1 MTCASLR
8 AAGRARVPS
17 CLLLIALSL
26 PMTGIAHAQGAVDSA
41 AAYPAKPVRVTI
53 AFAPGGGVDILARAV
68 SQKLGETLARPFVVE
83 NRAGAG
89 GTLAYAIVAKAP
101 PDGHSLVAISGSFA
115 MSAAL
120 YQNLPYDP
128 IRDFAAI
135 TQMGAA
141 PFLIVTHPS
150 MPLKNVKDLIALAR
164 ARPGALNF
172 ASGGLGS
179 SGHLTGELFKSMTGI
194 QMTYIPYK
202 GGELALIDLIAGQV
216 HLVFSNA
223 LSSLPHVRS
232 GRARALAVTSPNR
245 YAAVP
250 DLPTVAESGVPGFEA
265 VNWYGWLAPAGTP
278 AAIVGKLNSEIGN
291 VVRMPD
297 MQQRFAR
304 DGAEPVTSTP
314 AQFSARIA
322 SEVARWRKVVKEANL
337 RVE

>member
-1 MTCASLR
+1 MPP
-8 AAGRARVPS
+8 RVLLTGV
-17 CLLLIALSL
+17 LLLWVAAARAQ
-26 PMTGIAHAQGAVDSA
+26 GIAESV
-41 AAYPAKPVRVTI
+41 AAYPARPVRVTI

-68 SQKLGETLARPFVVE
+68 AQKLGETMGKPFVVE

-89 GTLAYAIVAKAP
+89 GTVAYAMVAKAP
-101 PDGHSLVAISGSFA
+101 PDGYSLLAISGSFA

-120 YQNLPYDP
+120 YPNLPYDAV
-128 IRDFAAI
+128 RDFAPI

-141 PFLIVTHPS
+141 PFLIVAHPS
-150 MPLKNVKDLIALAR
+150 LPLKTVKDLIALAK

-179 SGHLTGELFKSMTGI
+179 SGHLTGELFKSMAHV

-202 GGELALIDLIAGQV
+202 GGELALVDLIAGQV

-232 GRARALAVTSPNR
+232 GRVRALAVTSARR
-245 YAAVP
+245 YGAAP
-250 DLPTVAESGVPGFEA
+250 DIPTVAESGLPGFEA
-265 VNWYGWLAPAGTP
+265 VNWYGWLAPAGAP
-278 AAIVGKLNSEIGN
+278 AAIVNKLNAEIGN
-291 VVRMPD
+291 LVRTPD

-314 AQFSARIA
+314 TQFSERIV

>member
-1 MTCASLR
+1 
-8 AAGRARVPS
+8 
-17 CLLLIALSL
+17 
-26 PMTGIAHAQGAVDSA
+26 MTGPSRFLLTGFLLAWVAVAHAQGVAEPA
-41 AAYPAKPVRVTI
+41 AAYPVRPVRVTI

-68 SQKLGETLARPFVVE
+68 AQKLGETMGKPFVVE

-89 GTLAYAIVAKAP
+89 GTVAYAMVAKTP
-101 PDGHSLVAISGSFA
+101 PDGYNLLAISGSFA

-128 IRDFAAI
+128 VRDFTSI

-141 PFLIVTHPS
+141 PFLIVAHPS
-150 MPLKNVKDLIALAR
+150 LPLKTVKDLIALAK

-179 SGHLTGELFKSMTGI
+179 SGHLTGELFKSMAHV

-232 GRARALAVTSPNR
+232 GRVRPLAVTSAAR
-245 YAAVP
+245 YGAAP
-250 DLPTVAESGVPGFEA
+250 EIPTVAESGVPGFEA

-278 AAIVGKLNSEIGN
+278 AAIVGKLNAEIGN
-291 VVRMPD
+291 AVRAPD

-314 AQFSARIA
+314 AQFSGRIA

>member
-1 MTCASLR
+1 MPILSR
-8 AAGRARVPS
+8 A
-17 CLLLIALSL
+17 LLFALL
-26 PMTGIAHAQGAVDSA
+26 FPMIGIVHAQGAAESA
-41 AAYPAKPVRVTI
+41 AAYPARPVRVTI

-68 SQKLGETLARPFVVE
+68 SQKLGETMGKPFVVE
-83 NRAGAG
+83 NRGGAG
-89 GTLAYAIVAKAP
+89 GTLAYAMVAKAP
-101 PDGHSLVAISGSFA
+101 PDGYSLLAISGSFA

-120 YQNLPYDP
+120 YPNLPYDP
-128 IRDFAAI
+128 IRDFAPI

-141 PFLIVTHPS
+141 PFLIVAHPS
-150 MPLKNVKDLIALAR
+150 LPVRSVKDLIALAK

-172 ASGGLGS
+172 ASGGQGS
-179 SGHLTGELFKSMTGI
+179 SGHLTGELFKSMARV

-216 HLVFSNA
+216 DLVFSNA

-232 GRARALAVTSPNR
+232 GRVRPLAVTSAGR
-245 YAAVP
+245 YSAAP
-250 DLPTVAESGVPGFEA
+250 EIPTVAESGVPGFEA
-265 VNWYGWLAPAGTP
+265 VNWYGWLAPAGAP
-278 AAIVGKLNSEIGN
+278 AAIVSRLNTEIGN
-291 VVRMPD
+291 AVRAPD

-314 AQFSARIA
+314 AQFSERVV

>member
-1 MTCASLR
+1 MSALSR
-8 AAGRARVPS
+8 
-17 CLLLIALSL
+17 LLLAGLLL
-26 PMTGIAHAQGAVDSA
+26 PWVAAAPAQEIGGYA
-41 AAYPAKPVRVTI
+41 AAYPARPVRVTI

-68 SQKLGETLARPFVVE
+68 AQRLGETMGRPFVVE

-89 GTLAYAIVAKAP
+89 GTVAYAMIAKTP
-101 PDGHSLVAISGSFA
+101 PDGYNLLAISGSFA

-128 IRDFAAI
+128 VRDFASI

-141 PFLIVTHPS
+141 PFLIVAHPS
-150 MPLKNVKDLIALAR
+150 LPLKSVKDLIALAK
-164 ARPGALNF
+164 ARPGELNF

-179 SGHLTGELFKSMTGI
+179 SGHLTGELFKSMAHI

-202 GGELALIDLIAGQV
+202 GGELALIDLVAGQV

-232 GRARALAVTSPNR
+232 GRVRPLAVTSTAR
-245 YAAVP
+245 YGAAP
-250 DLPTVAESGVPGFEA
+250 DIPTVAESGLPGFEA

-278 AAIVGKLNSEIGN
+278 AAIVNKLNAEIGN
-291 VVRMPD
+291 AVRTPD

-314 AQFSARIA
+314 SQFSGRIV

>member
-1 MTCASLR
+1 MSMPSRVLL
-8 AAGRARVPS
+8 AG
-17 CLLLIALSL
+17 LLLPWVAA
-26 PMTGIAHAQGAVDSA
+26 AHAQGIADSA
-41 AAYPAKPVRVTI
+41 AAYPARPVRVTI

-68 SQKLGETLARPFVVE
+68 AQKLGETMGKPFVVE

-89 GTLAYAIVAKAP
+89 GTVAYAMIAKTP
-101 PDGHSLVAISGSFA
+101 PDGHNLLAISGSFA

-120 YQNLPYDP
+120 YPNLPYDP
-128 IRDFAAI
+128 IKDFASI

-141 PFLIVTHPS
+141 PFLIVAHPS
-150 MPLKNVKDLIALAR
+150 LPLRTVKDLIALAK
-164 ARPGALNF
+164 ARPGELNF

-179 SGHLTGELFKSMTGI
+179 SGHLTGELFKSMAHV

-232 GRARALAVTSPNR
+232 GRVRPLAVTSARR
-245 YAAVP
+245 YGAAP
-250 DLPTVAESGVPGFEA
+250 EIPTVAESGLAGFEA

-278 AAIVGKLNSEIGN
+278 AAIVNKLNVEIGN
-291 VVRMPD
+291 AVRAPD

-314 AQFSARIA
+314 AQFAERITT
-322 SEVARWRKVVKEANL
+322 EVARWRKVVKEANL

>member
-1 MTCASLR
+1 MPIATRMRIRLR
-8 AAGRARVPS
+8 A
-17 CLLLIALSL
+17 LLLAMLF
-26 PMTGIAHAQGAVDSA
+26 PMTGMAQAQGAAESA
-41 AAYPAKPVRVTI
+41 AAYPARPVRVTI

-68 SQKLGETLARPFVVE
+68 AQKLSETMGKPFVVE

-89 GTLAYAIVAKAP
+89 GTVAYAMVAKAP
-101 PDGHSLVAISGSFA
+101 PDGYSLLAISGSFA

-120 YQNLPYDP
+120 YPNLAYDP
-128 IRDFAAI
+128 IRDFAPI
-135 TQMGAA
+135 TLMGAA
-141 PFLIVTHPS
+141 PFLIVAHPS
-150 MPLKNVKDLIALAR
+150 LPVRSVKDLIALAK

-179 SGHLTGELFKSMTGI
+179 SGHLTGELFKSMARV

-216 HLVFSNA
+216 DLVFSNA

-232 GRARALAVTSPNR
+232 GRVRPLAVTSTRR
-245 YAAVP
+245 YGAAP
-250 DLPTVAESGVPGFEA
+250 DIPTVAESGVPGFEA

-278 AAIVGKLNSEIGN
+278 AVILNRLNGEIGN
-291 VVRMPD
+291 VVRTSD

-314 AQFSARIA
+314 AQFSERIV